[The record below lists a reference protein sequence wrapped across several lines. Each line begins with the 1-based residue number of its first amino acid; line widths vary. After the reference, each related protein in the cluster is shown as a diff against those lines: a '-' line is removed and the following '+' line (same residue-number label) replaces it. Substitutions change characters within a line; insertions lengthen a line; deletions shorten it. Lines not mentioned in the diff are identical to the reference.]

1 MAARRKGGDMT
12 RHICLHG
19 AESTG
24 KSTLAPMLAARL
36 GGVVVPEFGRTYCEE
51 RGIDIGRDDLV
62 AIMQGHLAA
71 THAALAQRPG
81 WLISDTD
88 PLMTQA
94 WAVMLLG
101 ERLPQIDAWMGT
113 ADFYL
118 VPALDLPWEE
128 DGTRLFG
135 SASARQQ
142 FMNVAIA
149 ELDRRHLPWAW
160 VSGEGEERLESALAA
175 LRAAGQS

>member
-1 MAARRKGGDMT
+1 MT

-24 KSTLAPMLAARL
+24 KSSLAPRLARAL
-36 GGVVVPEFGRTYCEE
+36 GGVVVPEYGRGYAEANGT
-51 RGIDIGRDDLV
+51 DLDASDLRAIFAGHV
-62 AIMQGHLAA
+62 AATEVALAA
-71 THAALAQRPG
+71 GPD

-101 ERLPQIDAWMGT
+101 ERLPEIDAWT
-113 ADFYL
+113 AVADLYL
-118 VPALDLPWEE
+118 VPAMDLPWEE

-135 SASARQQ
+135 SDSARRQ
-142 FMNVAIA
+142 FMDVAIG
-149 ELDRRHLPWAW
+149 ELERRHLRWMW
-160 VSGEGEERLESALAA
+160 VRGDGDARLKSALAA
-175 LRAAGQS
+175 IQAAGLAA

>member
-1 MAARRKGGDMT
+1 MT
-12 RHICLHG
+12 RHIVLHG

-24 KSTLAPMLAARL
+24 KSTLAPRLAARL
-36 GGVVVPEFGRTYCEE
+36 GAVMVPEYGRSYCEE
-51 RGIDIGRDDLV
+51 RGVDIGRDDLL
-62 AIMQGHLAA
+62 AIMAGHLAA
-71 THAALAQRPG
+71 TRAALTQRPDC
-81 WLISDTD
+81 LISDTD

-94 WAVMLLG
+94 WAIMLLG
-101 ERLPQIDAWMGT
+101 QRLPEIDAWTDT

-142 FMNVAIA
+142 FMNVAVA
-149 ELDRRHLPWAW
+149 ELDRRKLPWAW
-160 VSGEGEERLESALAA
+160 VQGEGEARLESALAA
-175 LRAAGQS
+175 LQAGLEQGTTR

>member
-1 MAARRKGGDMT
+1 MT

-24 KSTLAPMLAARL
+24 KSTLAPALAAHL
-36 GGVVVPEFGRTYCEE
+36 GGVVVPEYGRAYCE
-51 RGIDIGRDDLV
+51 RNGTDLDASALL
-62 AIMQGHLAA
+62 AIFYGHRQA
-71 THAALAQRPG
+71 TQAALAQRPG

-101 ERLPQIDAWMGT
+101 YRLPEIDAWNEV

-118 VPALDLPWEE
+118 VPDADLPWVE

-135 SASARQQ
+135 SKSARVQ
-142 FMNVAIA
+142 FMEVAIA
-149 ELDRRHLPWAW
+149 ELERRNLRWGW
-160 VSGEGEERLESALAA
+160 VRGDGPARLESAMAA
-175 LRAAGQS
+175 IGSAGMDAVDQPGFG

>member
-1 MAARRKGGDMT
+1 MT
-12 RHICLHG
+12 IHICLHG

-24 KSTLAPMLAARL
+24 KSTLGPKLAARL
-36 GGVVVPEFGRTYCEE
+36 GGTYLPEYGRTYCEE
-51 RGIDIGRDDLV
+51 HGVDLSRDDLL
-62 AIMQGHLAA
+62 AIFRGHLAA
-71 THAALAQRPG
+71 TRDALAARPK

-101 ERLPQIDAWMGT
+101 ERLPQIDDWDGL

-118 VPALDLPWEE
+118 VPALDLPWQD

-135 SASARQQ
+135 SQLARLQ
-142 FMNVAIA
+142 FMNVAVA
-149 ELDRRHLPWAW
+149 ELERRGLRWAW
-160 VSGEGEERLESALAA
+160 VEGDGDERVVSALAA
-175 LRAAGQS
+175 LQAAEFAV

>member
-1 MAARRKGGDMT
+1 MT
-12 RHICLHG
+12 VHICLHG

-24 KSTLAPMLAARL
+24 KSTLAAKLGARL
-36 GGVVVPEFGRTYCEE
+36 HSVVVPEYGRAYCEKH
-51 RGIDIGRDDLV
+51 GIDIGRDDLR
-62 AIMQGHLAA
+62 AIMHGHVAA
-71 THAALAQRPG
+71 TRAAFADKPK

-94 WAVMLLG
+94 WALMLLG
-101 ERLPQIDAWMGT
+101 ERLPEIDDWNDV

-118 VPALDLPWEE
+118 VPALDLPWHE

-142 FMNVAIA
+142 FMNIA
-149 ELDRRHLPWAW
+149 VGELDRRALPWAW
-160 VSGEGEERLESALAA
+160 VRGEGDA
-175 LRAAGQS
+175 RAASAIEALQAAGFAT

>member
-1 MAARRKGGDMT
+1 MAARGGMT
-12 RHICLHG
+12 VHICLHG

-24 KSTLAPMLAARL
+24 KSTLGQKLAARL
-36 GGVVVPEFGRTYCEE
+36 SGVCVPEYGRTYCEE
-51 RGIDIGRDDLV
+51 HGVDLAREDLL
-62 AIMQGHLAA
+62 AIMRGHLAA
-71 THAALAQRPG
+71 TRAGLAGKPK

-94 WAVMLLG
+94 WALMLLG
-101 ERLPQIDAWMGT
+101 ERLPEIDAWEGV

-118 VPALDLPWEE
+118 VPALDLPWQE

-142 FMNVAIA
+142 FMNVAIG
-149 ELDRRHLPWAW
+149 ELDRRGLRWTW
-160 VSGEGEERLESALAA
+160 VEGDGDERVARALEALQ
-175 LRAAGQS
+175 AAGFAV

>member
-1 MAARRKGGDMT
+1 MAAGGGVT
-12 RHICLHG
+12 AHICLHG

-24 KSTLAPMLAARL
+24 KTVLAEKLAARL
-36 GGVVVPEFGRTYCEE
+36 GGVVVPEFGRAYCEE
-51 RGIDIGRDDLV
+51 YGIDIGRDDLL
-62 AIMQGHLAA
+62 AIMRGHVAA
-71 THAALAQRPG
+71 TDAAQVGKPK

-94 WAVMLLG
+94 WALMLLG
-101 ERLPQIDAWMGT
+101 ERLPEIDAWEGV

-118 VPALDLPWEE
+118 VPALDLPWQE

-142 FMNVAIA
+142 FMNVAIG
-149 ELDRRHLPWAW
+149 ELDRRGLRWTW
-160 VSGEGEERLESALAA
+160 VEGDGDERVARALEALQ
-175 LRAAGQS
+175 AAGFAV

>member
-1 MAARRKGGDMT
+1 MAAGGNVT
-12 RHICLHG
+12 VHICLHG

-24 KSTLAPMLAARL
+24 KSTLATKLSARL
-36 GGVVVPEFGRTYCEE
+36 RGVVVPEYGRTYCEE
-51 RGIDIGRDDLV
+51 HGIDLGRDDLR
-62 AIMQGHLAA
+62 AIMHGHLAA
-71 THAALAQRPG
+71 THAALVDNPK

-94 WAVMLLG
+94 WALMLFG
-101 ERLPQIDAWMGT
+101 KRLREIDEWDDV

-118 VPALDLPWEE
+118 VPALDLPWQE

-142 FMNVAIA
+142 FMNVAIG
-149 ELDRRHLPWAW
+149 ELDRRNLPWAW
-160 VSGEGEERLESALAA
+160 IGGEGDARVASAIEA
-175 LRAAGQS
+175 LQAAGFAT